1 MRLYLLSQKY
11 PDGFPLKE
19 LFGLGTFSDAVK
31 KLEDVTVHLEP
42 NKIRVVNTG
51 IDFESTMFHRSQA
64 GTVVA
69 HLDNQQGFD
78 CSVKLLLGPEL
89 TPQIFLINFKKIKGS
104 AVTKAKESSRTTK
117 SFLEKREVII
127 SNLKFKTST
136 RTTNEKTKN
145 KKQKTKNKKG

>member
-1 MRLYLLSQKY
+1 MTPNGYNFEKAGTPYLAMRLYLLSQQY
-11 PDGFPLKE
+11 PGGFPLKE

-31 KLEDVTVHLEP
+31 ELKDATVHLEP
-42 NKIRVVNTG
+42 SKIQAVNTG

-89 TPQIFLINFKKIKGS
+89 TPQTFLINFKRIQNS
-104 AVTKAKESSRTTK
+104 AADKTRACSNTTK
-117 SFLEKREVII
+117 KFPLNREVII
-127 SNLKFKTST
+127 SNLKTKTL
-136 RTTNEKTKN
+136 N
-145 KKQKTKNKKG
+145 